1 MTPSMIWRLPAAQ
14 RRSRPCPLGVVLG
27 SRHHQRALLVGPVPL
42 PSNASEPFVG
52 QIELVSILADKP
64 IRYGAL
70 LGNDLGHPEGGD
82 DALQAHREPYLEPVN
97 PLGLRSAP
105 AEGSL
110 PAEEPFARSSHPH
123 DGRDEGSIQHVVGG
137 RGLGQS
143 SVSTAESASK
153 AGRPGLGVS
162 QEREA
167 FHQSSTRTYNEIK
180 KESRSSMGPSFGE
193 SLVHQHTVLAPSPL
207 LRITHQPSKDMRE
220 ASVKRAFKLFKKGST
235 TQIAAQVSYDA
246 ATDTA
251 TLNPHN
257 NLRRGVTYKA
267 VVSTVAKDLAGNRLD
282 QDDST
287 AGLQQKVWFFEI
299 D

>member
-82 DALQAHREPYLEPVN
+82 VALQAHREPYLEPVN

-137 RGLGQS
+137 RGLGQFLGQVMVQGS
-143 SVSTAESASK
+143 YF
-153 AGRPGLGVS
+153 GR
-162 QEREA
+162 ERTHPPVELA
-167 FHQSSTRTYNEIK
+167 LRTEGGK
-180 KESRSSMGPSFGE
+180 VF
-193 SLVHQHTVLAPSPL
+193 
-207 LRITHQPSKDMRE
+207 
-220 ASVKRAFKLFKKGST
+220 
-235 TQIAAQVSYDA
+235 AQV
-246 ATDTA
+246 
-251 TLNPHN
+251 
-257 NLRRGVTYKA
+257 RRSETPE
-267 VVSTVAKDLAGNRLD
+267 VALA
-282 QDDST
+282 SE
-287 AGLQQKVWFFEI
+287 AGPLAEDGQRKYCRVG
-299 D
+299 